1 MFYKIII
8 FCIIIACIFLL
19 YGNQKPMMSR
29 VSYPKDIVSLFAYSA
44 DDIDFTAN
52 LLIES
57 FKKSINQIENTPEKP
72 TYQETFY
79 ALDQLFLSDF
89 FIAKDIFSVL
99 EMVHPKKEIRDKA
112 HEAVQK
118 MASFVITYIT
128 SNRKLYDAL
137 MRFLNQNLLSDLTNE
152 QLYFVKDTI
161 LSFQKDGLHLESE
174 KRDQIEILKQAISD
188 ASMKFERSIAEDKT
202 ILWFTVDQLR
212 GTPDFFIDSLEKS
225 ADNKD
230 LCSVRLDYPT
240 VNTILK
246 NCINSETRK
255 KVWIAFNN
263 RAYPE
268 NEENLRI
275 LINERQKLST
285 ILGYH
290 SFIAYDLSDQMVKN
304 FKTVDSFLTDL
315 FIKSY
320 KKGAVEFDIL
330 QKLAI
335 QNSIDLSSKGKLFP
349 WDVAFIKE
357 IYKKQQGLIDDETI
371 AEYFPL
377 EVTID
382 RLFDIYR
389 NLFSVEF
396 KKISI
401 DNLWDPSVECIQ
413 VYSTNNELLGTLL
426 IDLFPRVGKY
436 SHACHIGV
444 VQASL
449 VKGKRQPGLS
459 VVLANFSPATSEER
473 PSLLKLSEVSTF
485 FHEFGHALHSLLGA
499 TEIVSLSGTNT
510 KLDFVELPSQLL
522 EEWLFDYDVLKKLSC
537 HFKTKQS
544 LSDQTIKKIIEL
556 KNFDVGFF
564 VQRQIYLSYLA
575 LSIHDA
581 RPNQDFTVIA
591 RDLHQHYMP
600 YIEWIDGVHMFCSF
614 GHLGGYRSRY
624 YSYLW
629 SRVFAADIF
638 SVFKAKGLR
647 NSYLGSLYVDT
658 ILKPG
663 GTKDPNI
670 LLENFLGRKPTVD
683 EFFKIFDF

>member
-1 MFYKIII
+1 MI
-8 FCIIIACIFLL
+8 
-19 YGNQKPMMSR
+19 SR
-29 VSYPKDIVSLFAYSA
+29 VSHPKDIVSLFNYSIE
-44 DDIDFTAN
+44 DIDITVNAVTE
-52 LLIES
+52 L
-57 FKKSINQIENTPEKP
+57 FKRSISDIENAPEKP
-72 TYQETFY
+72 SYEQTFH

-89 FIAKDIFSVL
+89 FIVKDIFSVL

-112 HEAVQK
+112 HDAVQK
-118 MASFVITYIT
+118 MVSLIISHIT

-137 MRFLNQNLLSDLTNE
+137 MRFLNQNLLNDLTSE
-152 QLYFVKDTI
+152 QHYFVKDTI
-161 LSFQKDGLHLESE
+161 LAFQKDGLHLESE
-174 KRDQIEILKQAISD
+174 KRNQIEILKQAISNE
-188 ASMKFERSIAEDKT
+188 AMTFERSILEDKT
-202 ILWFTVDQLR
+202 VLWFTCQELL
-212 GTPDFFIDSLEKS
+212 GAPDFFIKSLEKS
-225 ADNKD
+225 LDNPN
-230 LCSVRLDYPT
+230 LCCIRLDYPT
-240 VNTILK
+240 VNTVLK
-246 NCINSETRK
+246 HSINSETRK

-268 NEENLRI
+268 NKETLRR
-275 LINERQKLST
+275 LITERQKLST
-285 ILGYH
+285 ILGYR
-290 SFIAYDLSDQMVKN
+290 SFIDYDLSDQMVQN

-320 KKGAVEFDIL
+320 KKGALEFDIF
-330 QKLAI
+330 QKIAV
-335 QNSIDLSSKGKLFP
+335 QNSIVLSNKGKLFP
-349 WDVAFIKE
+349 WDIAFVKE
-357 IYKKQQGLIDDETI
+357 IYKKEQGLIDDEEI

-377 EVTID
+377 EATIN

-389 NLFSVEF
+389 NLFSIEF

-401 DNLWDPSVECIQ
+401 ENLWDASVECIQ
-413 VYSTNNELLGTLL
+413 VYSKNNELLGTLL

-459 VVLANFSPATSEER
+459 VVLANFSPATSER

-522 EEWLFDYDVLKKLSC
+522 EEWLFEYDVLKKLSC
-537 HFKTKQS
+537 HFKTSES

-556 KNFDVGFF
+556 KNFDTAFF

-575 LSIHDA
+575 LSIHHATPDE
-581 RPNQDFTVIA
+581 DFSIIA
-591 RDLHQHYMP
+591 RDLHQQYMP
-600 YIEWIDGVHMFCSF
+600 YVEWVDGVHMFCSF

-638 SVFKAKGLR
+638 SVFKTKGLR
-647 NSYLGSLYVDT
+647 NSYIGSLYVDT
-658 ILKPG
+658 ILKSG

-670 LLENFLGRKPTVD
+670 LLENFLGRKPSVD
-683 EFFKIFDF
+683 EFFKMFDL